1 MENLQNMSKYQKQE
15 TLYDWIKQLDN
26 SSLDDILIEYL
37 GYEYGEEENQDD
49 YDDEY

>member
-15 TLYDWIKQLDN
+15 ILYDWIQQLDN

-37 GYEYGEEENQDD
+37 HYEYGD
-49 YDDEY
+49 YDIDEDDL

>member
-15 TLYDWIKQLDN
+15 ILYDWIQQLDN

-37 GYEYGEEENQDD
+37 GYEYG
-49 YDDEY
+49 DDENNYEEDL